1 MIDKLTD
8 FDVKYPRTKYNAV
21 IFIALVIVGLFLFL
35 NSDKINIKI
44 FYYFI
49 AYFFVLATYLL
60 RTYVKAKQENENFSL
75 YKIFFISIE
84 NKVSEYT

>member
-44 FYYFI
+44 RQTF
-49 AYFFVLATYLL
+49 
-60 RTYVKAKQENENFSL
+60 
-75 YKIFFISIE
+75 
-84 NKVSEYT
+84 